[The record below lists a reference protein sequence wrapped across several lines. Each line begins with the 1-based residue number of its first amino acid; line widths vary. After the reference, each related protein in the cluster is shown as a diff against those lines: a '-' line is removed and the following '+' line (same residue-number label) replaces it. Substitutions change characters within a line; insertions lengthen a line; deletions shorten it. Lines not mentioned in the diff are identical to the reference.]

1 MNENLIKGM
10 VPEGDSDEPTFA
22 THTEDGQEIALL
34 WDKLKSGNAEA
45 KNTLTEFYYDIVR
58 ANSENIAQI
67 LMEAIEEQD
76 IFQAGVVAFFEALN
90 DYDPA
95 KHGPFE
101 QFSSVKIRHSIL
113 EEIKGLVGEE

>member
-1 MNENLIKGM
+1 MNEIIDNSGE
-10 VPEGDSDEPTFA
+10 PEGPNFA
-22 THTEDGQEIALL
+22 THTEDGEEIAVL
-34 WDKLKSGNAEA
+34 WDKLKSGDAEA
-45 KNTLTEFYYDIVR
+45 RNKLTEVYYDIIR
-58 ANSENIAQI
+58 ANSENIAKI
-67 LMEAIEEQD
+67 LIEAIEEQD

-101 QFSSVKIRHSIL
+101 QYSSVKIRHSIL